1 MHPGLVGGLVGGAI
15 GLAGGILGTVISI
28 RSTQGPRER
37 AFLIR
42 GCAFFWTIGLLFI
55 ALLLLLPS
63 PYKWFLWI
71 PYPLIFLMIPYG
83 NRRLRQLREQDT
95 AERNEK
101 EQQAP

>member
-15 GLAGGILGTVISI
+15 GLAGGIIGTVVSI

-42 GCAFFWTIGLLFI
+42 ASAFFWTVGLLFI
-55 ALLLLLPS
+55 ALLLFLPS

-71 PYPLIFLMIPYG
+71 PYPLIFLTIPYG
-83 NRRLRQLREQDT
+83 NRRLRELRALDEAD
-95 AERNEK
+95 REK
-101 EQQAP
+101 DKQ

>member
-1 MHPGLVGGLVGGAI
+1 MHPGIVGAVVGGAI
-15 GLAGGILGTVISI
+15 GLAGGILGTALSI
-28 RSTQGPRER
+28 RNTQGPRER
-37 AFLIR
+37 AFMIR
-42 GCAFFWTIGLLFI
+42 ASVVVWTVGLLFI

-83 NRRLRQLREQDT
+83 NRKLRQLREVDT